1 MSLPAEATQSDYL
14 DMPLGQFLAALAGS
28 EAAPAGGAAAA
39 VAVTLSAG
47 LCGMTSRLSARQ
59 LTEKLTAELAADAD
73 RLSARTASFI
83 QADAESYKRVLI
95 ALRQPDKAAESHRPD
110 GTVAESRKHRIA
122 VALSEASEVPMAV
135 VEQAAQVARLA
146 ARLAADGNPSL
157 RGDAIT
163 ALLLAEAGARAAAVL
178 VGINLADA
186 PEDDRP
192 ARAKQLLRDIADSV
206 REALLGSDRE
216 HKG

>member
-1 MSLPAEATQSDYL
+1 MSRYAAAGQADYL
-14 DMPLGQFLAALAGS
+14 DMPLGRFLAALAGS
-28 EAAPAGGAAAA
+28 EAAPGGGAAAA
-39 VAVTLSAG
+39 VAVTLGAG
-47 LCGMTSRLSARQ
+47 LCGMASRLSARQ
-59 LTEKLTAELAADAD
+59 LTEKLTAELTADAD
-73 RLSARTASFI
+73 RLSARTASLI
-83 QADAESYKRVLI
+83 QADAESYLRVLT

-122 VALSEASEVPMAV
+122 AALSEASEVPMAV

-163 ALLLAEAGARAAAVL
+163 ALLLAEAGARAATVL

-192 ARAKQLLRDIADSV
+192 ARAKQMLHDIAESV
-206 REALLGSDRE
+206 REALLRSDRE
-216 HKG
+216 HGG